1 MLRNI
6 PSSALKQL
14 VKLSERKEALMA
26 RIQEID
32 REMVRVQSRFGIPL
46 QNRDE
51 DTPVTVSRAGHGRS
65 VVRRAGRGAL
75 KEKIMRALQAAGSKG
90 ATIAEL
96 SKKLGVPSAN
106 LYVWF
111 SDTGRN
117 VHGLKKI
124 GPAKYRLL

>member
-1 MLRNI
+1 MFRNI
-6 PSSALKQL
+6 PSKALKEL

-32 REMVRVQSRFGIPL
+32 REMERVQSRFGIPL
-46 QNRDE
+46 QNGDQE
-51 DTPVTVSRAGHGRS
+51 TPVTVSRAGRRPS
-65 VVRRAGRGAL
+65 VARRAERGAL
-75 KEKIMRALQAAGSKG
+75 KEKITQALRAAGSKG

-117 VHGLKKI
+117 VHG
-124 GPAKYRLL
+124 RSEE